1 VKKKNDA
8 VADPKTTKIEE
19 TVKQSATNEE
29 KISEPKPADDSIGED
44 I

>member
-1 VKKKNDA
+1 MKEKNDS

-29 KISEPKPADDSIGED
+29 KIAES
-44 I
+44 